1 MDVTREEFVERASA
15 LVPALRARAATAE
28 QDRRMSEETHEDF
41 LAADL
46 YRIFQ
51 PKRFGGYEMDLGLMV
66 DVAAEVGRGCG
77 SSAWNLT
84 NIAVQGWIQGM
95 HLPEVQE
102 EIWADNPK
110 ALIASSFPGKGSS
123 VKWVDGGLVVD
134 GLWSFASGVDFADW
148 NNLQIFVPREGGP
161 PDHYFGLVPKSEFEI
176 VDDWFVTGLA
186 ATGSRSIKLSE
197 VFIPERRLQFTSNIK
212 GGDSP
217 GSAINPSTLYKLP
230 VFSVGLKH
238 FSGSALGIARGGIEL
253 VEEDMLA
260 RKTVTG
266 MTLAE
271 QPSVWLRIA
280 EAGAQVDAAWALLLK
295 DCIDAERMLDQGHKP
310 SVEQCLKWR
319 RNDAYA
325 GRLAVNAIEHV
336 YSLAG
341 GRGLS
346 SGSAFQRAWKDVHA
360 AVQQMLM
367 SWDMHA
373 LNYGKVRMGQPFSDP
388 RV

>member
-1 MDVTREEFVERASA
+1 MDVTREEFVDRASA
-15 LVPALRARAATAE
+15 LVPALRERAATAE
-28 QDRRMSEETHEDF
+28 QDRRMSKETHKDF

-66 DVAAEVGRGCG
+66 DVACEVGRGCG

-102 EIWADNPK
+102 EVWADNPK

-186 ATGSRSIKLSE
+186 ATGSRSIKLSK